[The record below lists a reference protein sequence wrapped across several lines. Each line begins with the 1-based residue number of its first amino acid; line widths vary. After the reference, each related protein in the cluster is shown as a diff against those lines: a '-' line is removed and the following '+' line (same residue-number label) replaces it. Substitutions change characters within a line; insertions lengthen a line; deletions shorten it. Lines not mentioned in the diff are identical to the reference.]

1 MFRFTMAGISW
12 TKNWLCFD
20 NMYYQRIRDNDV
32 TDINLLWLPTDAALQ
47 ASPELR
53 SYVIT
58 YANDNDAFLRDY
70 ALAHKKMSELGAFFE
85 PEGGIVLDSVASSS
99 TD

>member
-1 MFRFTMAGISW
+1 
-12 TKNWLCFD
+12 
-20 NMYYQRIRDNDV
+20 MYYQRIRDNDA
-32 TDINLLWLPTDAALQ
+32 TDIDLLWLPTDAALQ

-85 PEGGIVLDSVASSS
+85 REGGIVLDSVASSS